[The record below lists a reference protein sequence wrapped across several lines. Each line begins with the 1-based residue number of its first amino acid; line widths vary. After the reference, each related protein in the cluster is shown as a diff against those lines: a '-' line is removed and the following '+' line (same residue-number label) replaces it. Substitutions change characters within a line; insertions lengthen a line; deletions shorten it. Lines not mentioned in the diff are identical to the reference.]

1 MTFTAGQTVATA
13 PVPITD
19 DSEVEDTEIF
29 TATLS
34 TTDSNVVFGED
45 TATVTILDNDGI
57 YIVYEAKFPVYTEF
71 FLFQWLLALI
81 QPSTL

>member
-19 DSEVEDTEIF
+19 DSVVEETEMF

-34 TTDSNVVFGED
+34 TTDSNVVFGQD

-57 YIVYEAKFPVYTEF
+57 HSV
-71 FLFQWLLALI
+71 
-81 QPSTL
+81 

>member
-19 DSEVEDTEIF
+19 DSVVEEIEMF

-34 TTDSNVVFGED
+34 TDDSNVMFGED
-45 TATVTILDNDGI
+45 TATVTIVDDDG
-57 YIVYEAKFPVYTEF
+57 KNTK
-71 FLFQWLLALI
+71 
-81 QPSTL
+81 

>member
-19 DSEVEDTEIF
+19 DSVVEDTEMF

-45 TATVTILDNDGI
+45 SATVTILDNDGI
-57 YIVYEAKFPVYTEF
+57 GEYIF
-71 FLFQWLLALI
+71 I
-81 QPSTL
+81 DTLQYCYSS